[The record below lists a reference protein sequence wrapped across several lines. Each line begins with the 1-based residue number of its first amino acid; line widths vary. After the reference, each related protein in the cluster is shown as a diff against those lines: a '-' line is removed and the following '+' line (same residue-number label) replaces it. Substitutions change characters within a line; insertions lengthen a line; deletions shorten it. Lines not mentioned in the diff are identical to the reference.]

1 MKIFTFLYQYSR
13 SGCTRFV
20 SWLRLSVAPY
30 LHGSSERFF
39 ALITRE
45 PGSKYWSAIRP
56 SKKWNLLIIRSLIGF
71 TGITVVWAS
80 VTSVDES
87 VQAIGKLEP
96 VGSTLP
102 VRAPIGGVVKQILV
116 SEGDSV
122 TKGQRVIEMDT
133 TAALARLTALNKV
146 RDQVSADI
154 LLSKSQLGHEI
165 DQSGLTTN
173 QQLRLSSLGLEFESR
188 INAYKNAI
196 KQAEFQLSSL
206 ISTLSAQQ
214 QSLTFREQTL
224 DELVPLVSLGAISR
238 VQLAKEKG
246 EVVLLQGRVKSLQSD
261 IKRQEEVILEAR
273 NKLQNT
279 LSLSEVDFSSKL
291 DESEKQ
297 LAQLTNQISETRVTL
312 SYQTIVSPANGIVFD
327 LRPASPGFVVTG
339 DEPLLKIVPTDV
351 LVARAYI
358 TNQDIGFI
366 RTGLP
371 VKVRVD
377 AYPYNEFGELVG
389 SIASIGSDVLE
400 PDENFNYYRFPVTIN
415 LLTSD
420 LISKDEKLPLLSGM
434 SVSVNIILRKRPVIS
449 LFLERIL
456 PFWSSLER
464 L

>member
-1 MKIFTFLYQYSR
+1 M
-13 SGCTRFV
+13 
-20 SWLRLSVAPY
+20 
-30 LHGSSERFF
+30 
-39 ALITRE
+39 
-45 PGSKYWSAIRP
+45 
-56 SKKWNLLIIRSLIGF
+56 
-71 TGITVVWAS
+71 
-80 VTSVDES
+80 
-87 VQAIGKLEP
+87 
-96 VGSTLP
+96 
-102 VRAPIGGVVKQILV
+102 
-116 SEGDSV
+116 
-122 TKGQRVIEMDT
+122 
-133 TAALARLTALNKV
+133 
-146 RDQVSADI
+146 
-154 LLSKSQLGHEI
+154 
-165 DQSGLTTN
+165 
-173 QQLRLSSLGLEFESR
+173 
-188 INAYKNAI
+188 
-196 KQAEFQLSSL
+196 
-206 ISTLSAQQ
+206 
-214 QSLTFREQTL
+214 
-224 DELVPLVSLGAISR
+224 
-238 VQLAKEKG
+238 
-246 EVVLLQGRVKSLQSD
+246 LLQGRVMSLQSD
-261 IKRQEEVILEAR
+261 ISDKKRSFLTR

-449 LFLERIL
+449 LFLED
-456 PFWSSLER
+456 SSFQLT
-464 L
+464 

>member
-1 MKIFTFLYQYSR
+1 M
-13 SGCTRFV
+13 
-20 SWLRLSVAPY
+20 
-30 LHGSSERFF
+30 
-39 ALITRE
+39 
-45 PGSKYWSAIRP
+45 
-56 SKKWNLLIIRSLIGF
+56 LIIRSLIGF

-188 INAYKNAI
+188 INAYKNSI

-224 DELVPLVSLGAISR
+224 DELYL
-238 VQLAKEKG
+238 
-246 EVVLLQGRVKSLQSD
+246 
-261 IKRQEEVILEAR
+261 
-273 NKLQNT
+273 
-279 LSLSEVDFSSKL
+279 
-291 DESEKQ
+291 
-297 LAQLTNQISETRVTL
+297 
-312 SYQTIVSPANGIVFD
+312 
-327 LRPASPGFVVTG
+327 
-339 DEPLLKIVPTDV
+339 
-351 LVARAYI
+351 
-358 TNQDIGFI
+358 
-366 RTGLP
+366 
-371 VKVRVD
+371 
-377 AYPYNEFGELVG
+377 
-389 SIASIGSDVLE
+389 
-400 PDENFNYYRFPVTIN
+400 
-415 LLTSD
+415 
-420 LISKDEKLPLLSGM
+420 
-434 SVSVNIILRKRPVIS
+434 
-449 LFLERIL
+449 
-456 PFWSSLER
+456 
-464 L
+464 

>member
-1 MKIFTFLYQYSR
+1 M
-13 SGCTRFV
+13 G
-20 SWLRLSVAPY
+20 
-30 LHGSSERFF
+30 
-39 ALITRE
+39 
-45 PGSKYWSAIRP
+45 
-56 SKKWNLLIIRSLIGF
+56 N
-71 TGITVVWAS
+71 
-80 VTSVDES
+80 
-87 VQAIGKLEP
+87 
-96 VGSTLP
+96 
-102 VRAPIGGVVKQILV
+102 
-116 SEGDSV
+116 
-122 TKGQRVIEMDT
+122 
-133 TAALARLTALNKV
+133 
-146 RDQVSADI
+146 
-154 LLSKSQLGHEI
+154 EI

-415 LLTSD
+415 LFD
-420 LISKDEKLPLLSGM
+420 FRFDFKG
-434 SVSVNIILRKRPVIS
+434 
-449 LFLERIL
+449 
-456 PFWSSLER
+456 
-464 L
+464 